1 MRLTYS
7 VLISSA
13 AALALAGPSAA
24 ETLQGALA
32 KAYNANPTLTG
43 ARAQQ
48 RVTDEDVVIQRAQ
61 GLPNVTASS
70 TFGENVV
77 VPTGQVSAGRQLQ
90 NQLQMSVPIYQG
102 GLVKN
107 NVRAANQRVL
117 AGQETLRATEASVF
131 SQVVAAYNDVIR
143 DQAIVE
149 LNRANVR
156 QLDVNLTATRDRFEV
171 GDLTRTDVAQSEA
184 RLQLARGDLRTAES
198 NLISSRERYI
208 ALVGDVPGELA
219 PPPPL
224 PNLPDTPDQAV
235 EIAIR
240 DNPDLLA
247 ANRNREAAR
256 YGVRAADA
264 SRLPRL
270 SAVARG
276 NSTNYLN
283 SLQNT
288 QIVQQPGQD
297 PTEVPLNLPNQ
308 QTSAVIG
315 LSASFPLYQGGGP
328 SAQVRQAQAR
338 QSQAFEREIEVERS
352 VVQQTRAAFASWRAS
367 QDVIR
372 SAEAAVSANRLSL
385 EGVRA
390 ENSVGN
396 RTIIEILNAEQELL
410 NAQVQL
416 VTARRNAYVAAFTL
430 LAAMGQAEARDL
442 NLEGVALY
450 DPTRNYRRVKSV
462 FWDWDSDPTPRPVA
476 TRTVDTPAL
485 NPENIAGPK

>member
-1 MRLTYS
+1 MRLTS
-7 VLISSA
+7 TLLISTA
-13 AALALAGPSAA
+13 AGLAFASPVAA

-32 KAYNANPTLTG
+32 KAYNANPILTG
-43 ARAQQ
+43 ARAGQ
-48 RVTDEDVVIQRAQ
+48 RATDETYVIQRAQ
-61 GLPNVTASS
+61 GSPTLQANA
-70 TFGENVV
+70 TFGENILI
-77 VPTGQVSAGRQLQ
+77 PPGQVTTVARSVQSNLQL
-90 NQLQMSVPIYQG
+90 NVPIYQG
-102 GLVKN
+102 GLVLN
-107 NVRAANQRVL
+107 NVKAADQRVR
-117 AGQETLRATEASVF
+117 AGQETLRATESSVF

-156 QLDVNLTATRDRFEV
+156 QLEVNLQATGDRFEV

-184 RLQLARGDLRTAES
+184 RLSLARGDLRTAES
-198 NLISSRERYI
+198 NLIASRERYV
-208 ALVGDVPGELA
+208 ALVGDVPTDLA
-219 PPPPL
+219 APPPL
-224 PNLPDTPDQAV
+224 PNLPGTPDQA
-235 EIAIR
+235 IAVAVKE
-240 DNPDLLA
+240 NPDLLA
-247 ANRNREAAR
+247 ASRNRQAAR
-256 YGVRAADA
+256 YDVFAADA

-270 SAVARG
+270 SAYAQG
-276 NSTNYLN
+276 QGQNFLN
-283 SLQNT
+283 S
-288 QIVQQPGQD
+288 VQSTIPG
-297 PTEVPLNLPNQ
+297 LNLPNQ
-308 QTSAVIG
+308 QTSATVG
-315 LSASFPLYQGGGP
+315 LQASFPIYQGGGP

-338 QSQAFEREIEVERS
+338 QSQAIEREIEIERT
-352 VVQQTRAAFASWRAS
+352 VIQQVRAAFASWQAS

-372 SAEAAVSANRLSL
+372 SAETAVQANTLSL

-442 NLEGVALY
+442 NLDGVVLY
-450 DPTRNYRRVKSV
+450 DPTVNYRRVKNIWV
-462 FWDWDSDPTPRPVA
+462 DWDSDPKPQPIA

>member
-1 MRLTYS
+1 MRLTS
-7 VLISSA
+7 ILLISTVA
-13 AALALAGPSAA
+13 GLAIATPAAA

-32 KAYNANPTLTG
+32 KAYEANPTLTG

-48 RVTDEDVVIQRAQ
+48 RATDENTVIQRAQ
-61 GLPNVTASS
+61 GLPSVQANS
-70 TFGENVV
+70 TFAENVLI
-77 VPTGQVSAGRQLQ
+77 PPGQFITVGRTL
-90 NQLQMSVPIYQG
+90 NNSLELSVPIYQG

-107 NVRAANQRVL
+107 NVRAADQRVL
-117 AGQETLRATEASVF
+117 AGQETLRATESSVF

-156 QLDVNLTATRDRFEV
+156 QLDVNLQATRDRFEV

-184 RLQLARGDLRTAES
+184 RLSLARGDLRTAES

-208 ALVGDVPGELA
+208 ALVGDVPTDLA

-224 PNLPDTPDQAV
+224 PNLPSTPEQAISV
-235 EIAIR
+235 AIKE
-240 DNPDLLA
+240 NPDLLA
-247 ANRNREAAR
+247 AARNRQAAR
-256 YGVRAADA
+256 YDVFAADA

-270 SAVARG
+270 SGYARG
-276 NSTNYLN
+276 QSQNFLN
-283 SLQNT
+283 SIQGA
-288 QIVQQPGQD
+288 IVQ
-297 PTEVPLNLPNQ
+297 LPNQ
-308 QTSAVIG
+308 QTDAAVG
-315 LSASFPLYQGGGP
+315 LRASFPLYQGGGP

-338 QSQAFEREIEVERS
+338 QSQAFEREIEIERN
-352 VVQQTRAAFASWRAS
+352 VIQQVRAAFASWRAS

-372 SAEAAVSANRLSL
+372 SAEAAVQANTLSL

-442 NLEGVALY
+442 NLDGVTLY
-450 DPTRNYRRVKSV
+450 DPTANYRRVRGIFV
-462 FWDWDSDPTPRPVA
+462 DWDSDPKPRPIA

>member
-1 MRLTYS
+1 MRLTFS
-7 VLISSA
+7 VLISTA
-13 AALALAGPSAA
+13 AALALAQPTAA

-32 KAYNANPTLTG
+32 KAYNANPTISG

-48 RVTDEDVVIQRAQ
+48 RATDEDVVIRRAQ
-61 GLPNVTASS
+61 GLPSASATS
-70 TFGENVV
+70 NYGENVLT
-77 VPTGQVSAGRQLQ
+77 PPGQLSAARQLQ
-90 NQLQMSVPIYQG
+90 NSLQLSVPIYQG

-117 AGQETLRATEASVF
+117 AGQETLRATETSVF

-198 NLISSRERYI
+198 NLIGSRERYI
-208 ALVGDVPGELA
+208 ALVGDVPADLA

-224 PNLPDTPDQAV
+224 PNLPASPDQAV
-235 EIAIR
+235 DIAIK

-247 ANRNREAAR
+247 ATRSREAAR
-256 YGVRAADA
+256 FDVRAADA

-276 NSTNYLN
+276 SSTNYLG
-283 SLQNT
+283 SLQSI
-288 QIVQQPGQD
+288 QVIPQPGQD
-297 PTEVPLNLPNQ
+297 PVDVPGGANQ
-308 QTSAVIG
+308 QTSG
-315 LSASFPLYQGGGP
+315 QLGFQASFPLYQGGGP

-372 SAEAAVSANRLSL
+372 SAEAAVAANRLSL

-442 NLEGVALY
+442 NLDGVALY
-450 DPTRNYRRVKSV
+450 DPTTNYKRVRRSFV
-462 FWDWDSDPTPRPVA
+462 DWDSDPTPRPVA

>member
-1 MRLTYS
+1 MRAIASFLLAS
-7 VLISSA
+7 
-13 AALALAGPSAA
+13 ALATPAAA

-32 KAYNANPTLTG
+32 KAYNANPTISG

-48 RVTDEDVVIQRAQ
+48 RATDETVVIQRAA
-61 GLPNVTASS
+61 GLPSMTANS
-70 TFGENVV
+70 TFAENVLI
-77 VPTGQVSAGRQLQ
+77 PPGQVTTVGRTLQ
-90 NQLQMSVPIYQG
+90 NQLQLNVPIYQG
-102 GLVKN
+102 GLVRN
-107 NVRAANQRVL
+107 NVRSANQRVL
-117 AGQETLRATEASVF
+117 AGQETVRATEASVF

-143 DQAIVE
+143 DQSIVE

-156 QLDVNLTATRDRFEV
+156 QLDVNLNATRDRFEV

-184 RLQLARGDLRTAES
+184 RLQLARGDLRNAES

-208 ALVGDVPGELA
+208 ALVGDVPIDLS

-224 PNLPDTPDQAV
+224 PNLPADPDQAV
-235 EIAIR
+235 EVAIKE
-240 DNPDLLA
+240 NPDLRA
-247 ANRNREAAR
+247 ASRNREAAR
-256 YGVRAADA
+256 FDVRSADA

-270 SAVARG
+270 SAYAQGQSNNFLGSVQ
-276 NSTNYLN
+276 S
-283 SLQNT
+283 SIP
-288 QIVQQPGQD
+288 QIS
-297 PTEVPLNLPNQ
+297 LPNQ
-308 QTSAVIG
+308 QTSASFG
-315 LSASFPLYQGGGP
+315 LQASFPLYQGGGP

-352 VVQQTRAAFASWRAS
+352 IVQQTRAAFASWRAS

-372 SAEAAVSANRLSL
+372 SAEAAVAANQLSL

-396 RTIIEILNAEQELL
+396 RTIIETLNAEQELL

-450 DPTRNYRRVKSV
+450 DPTTNYRRVRGIFV
-462 FWDWDSDPTPRPVA
+462 DWDSDPKPKPVA
-476 TRTVDTPAL
+476 SRTVDTPAL
-485 NPENIAGPK
+485 APENIPGQK

>member
-1 MRLTYS
+1 MRAFFPF
-7 VLISSA
+7 LIAS
-13 AALALAGPSAA
+13 ALATPAGA
-24 ETLQGALA
+24 ETLQGALT
-32 KAYNANPTLTG
+32 KAYNANPTISA

-48 RVTDEDVVIQRAQ
+48 RATDEDVVIRRAA
-61 GLPNVTASS
+61 GLPSVTADS
-70 TFGENVV
+70 TFAENVLI
-77 VPTGQVSAGRQLQ
+77 PPGQVTSVGRTLQ
-90 NQLQMSVPIYQG
+90 NQLQLSVPIYQG
-102 GLVKN
+102 GLVRN

-117 AGQETLRATEASVF
+117 AGQETLRATEASIF

-149 LNRANVR
+149 LNRNNVR
-156 QLDVNLTATRDRFEV
+156 NLEVNLRATSDRFEV

-184 RLQLARGDLRTAES
+184 RLQLARGDLRNAEA
-198 NLISSRERYI
+198 NLIASRERYI
-208 ALVGDVPGELA
+208 ALVGDVPADLA

-224 PNLPDTPDQAV
+224 PNLPGTPEQAIDV
-235 EIAIR
+235 ALK

-247 ANRNREAAR
+247 AARNRQAAR
-256 YGVRAADA
+256 YDVFAADS

-270 SAVARG
+270 SAYARG
-276 NSTNYLN
+276 QSNNYLG
-283 SLQNT
+283 S
-288 QIVQQPGQD
+288 VQSTIPD
-297 PTEVPLNLPNQ
+297 ISLPNQ
-308 QTSAVIG
+308 QTSASVG
-315 LSASFPLYQGGGP
+315 LQASFPLYQGGGP

-338 QSQAFEREIEVERS
+338 QSQAIEREIEVERS
-352 VVQQTRAAFASWRAS
+352 IVQQTRAAFASWRAS

-372 SAEAAVSANRLSL
+372 SAEAAVQANTLSL

-442 NLEGVALY
+442 NLEGVVLY
-450 DPTRNYRRVKSV
+450 DPATNYRRVKGIFV
-462 FWDWDSDPTPRPVA
+462 DWDSDPKPKPIA

-485 NPENIAGPK
+485 APENIPGQK

>member
-1 MRLTYS
+1 MRAFFPF
-7 VLISSA
+7 LIAS
-13 AALALAGPSAA
+13 ALAGPASA

-32 KAYNANPTLTG
+32 KAYNANPTLSG

-48 RVTDEDVVIQRAQ
+48 RATDESYVIARAQ
-61 GLPNVTASS
+61 GSPTLQANATL
-70 TFGENVV
+70 GENILI
-77 VPTGQVSAGRQLQ
+77 PPGQVTTVKRSLQSNLQL
-90 NQLQMSVPIYQG
+90 SVPIYQG
-102 GLVKN
+102 GAVLN
-107 NVRAANQRVL
+107 NVRAANQRVQ
-117 AGQETLRATEASVF
+117 AGQETLRATESSVF

-198 NLISSRERYI
+198 NLIASRERYI
-208 ALVGDVPGELA
+208 QLVGDVPAELA

-224 PNLPDTPDQAV
+224 PNLPETPDQAV
-235 EIAIR
+235 AVAIR
-240 DNPDLLA
+240 ENPDLLA
-247 ANRNREAAR
+247 ASRNRQAAR
-256 YGVRAADA
+256 FDVYAADA
-264 SRLPRL
+264 NRLPRL
-270 SAVARG
+270 SAVAQG
-276 NSTNYLN
+276 QSQNFLN
-283 SLQNT
+283 S
-288 QIVQQPGQD
+288 VQSTIPG
-297 PTEVPLNLPNQ
+297 LNLPNQ
-308 QTSAVIG
+308 QTSAQVG
-315 LSASFPLYQGGGP
+315 LQASFPIYQGGLP

-338 QSQAFEREIEVERS
+338 QSQAFEREIEVERT
-352 VVQQTRAAFASWRAS
+352 VIQQVRAAFASWRAS

-372 SAEAAVSANRLSL
+372 SAEAAVQANTLSL

-416 VTARRNAYVAAFTL
+416 VTARRNAYVAAFSL

-442 NLEGVALY
+442 NLDGVVLY
-450 DPTRNYRRVKSV
+450 DPTVNYRRVRNIWV
-462 FWDWDSDPTPRPVA
+462 DWDSDPKPKPIA
-476 TRTVDTPAL
+476 TRTVDTPSLA
-485 NPENIAGPK
+485 PENIPGQK

>member
-1 MRLTYS
+1 MRACLS
-7 VLISSA
+7 LLIASTLA
-13 AALALAGPSAA
+13 APAAA

-32 KAYNANPTLTG
+32 KAYNANPTLSG

-48 RVTDEDVVIQRAQ
+48 RATDENVVIQRAA
-61 GLPNVTASS
+61 GLPSVTANA
-70 TFGENVV
+70 TFAENVLI
-77 VPTGQVSAGRQLQ
+77 PPGQFVTVGRNVNSTLQL
-90 NQLQMSVPIYQG
+90 NVPIYQG

-117 AGQETLRATEASVF
+117 AGQETLRATEASIF

-143 DQAIVE
+143 DQSIVE

-156 QLDVNLTATRDRFEV
+156 QLDVNLTGTRDRFEV

-208 ALVGDVPGELA
+208 ALVGDVPTDLA

-224 PNLPDTPDQAV
+224 PNLPATPDAAV
-235 EIAIR
+235 EVAIK

-247 ANRNREAAR
+247 AARGRDAAKFDT
-256 YGVRAADA
+256 RAADA

-270 SAVARG
+270 SAYAQG
-276 NSTNYLN
+276 QSTNFLN
-283 SLQNT
+283 SIQGAVVNT
-288 QIVQQPGQD
+288 
-297 PTEVPLNLPNQ
+297 PNQ
-308 QTSAVIG
+308 QTSGAVG
-315 LSASFPLYQGGGP
+315 FQASFPLYQGGGP

-338 QSQAFEREIEVERS
+338 HSQAFEREIEVERS
-352 VVQQTRAAFASWRAS
+352 VIQQTRAAFASWRAS

-372 SAEAAVSANRLSL
+372 SAEAAVQANTLSL

-390 ENSVGN
+390 EEGVGN
-396 RTIIEILNAEQELL
+396 RTIIEALNAEQELL

-416 VTARRNAYVAAFTL
+416 VGARRNAYVAAFTL

-442 NLEGVALY
+442 NLEGVTLY
-450 DPTRNYRRVKSV
+450 DPAVNYKRVKGIFV
-462 FWDWDSDPTPRPVA
+462 DWDSDPRPRPVA

-485 NPENIAGPK
+485 APENIPGQK

>member
-1 MRLTYS
+1 MRLNLT
-7 VLISSA
+7 VLITSA
-13 AALALAGPSAA
+13 AVWALAAPAAA

-32 KAYNANPTLTG
+32 KAYNANPTITG

-48 RVTDEDVVIQRAQ
+48 RATDEQVVINRAQ
-61 GLPNVTASS
+61 GLPNVAANS
-70 TFGENVV
+70 TFTENVLI
-77 VPTGQVSAGRQLQ
+77 PPGQFITVGRTLNSNLQ
-90 NQLQMSVPIYQG
+90 ANVPIYQG

-117 AGQETLRATEASVF
+117 AGQETLRATESSIF

-143 DQAIVE
+143 DQALVE

-156 QLDVNLTATRDRFEV
+156 QLDVNLQATQDRFEV

-184 RLQLARGDLRTAES
+184 RLSLARGDLRTAES
-198 NLISSRERYI
+198 NLIASRERYI
-208 ALVGDVPGELA
+208 ALVGDVPSDLA

-224 PNLPDTPDQAV
+224 PNLPQSVEQAIAV
-235 EIAIR
+235 AIR
-240 DNPDLLA
+240 ENPDLLA
-247 ANRNREAAR
+247 AARNRQAAR
-256 YGVRAADA
+256 FDVFAADA

-270 SAVARG
+270 SAFATG
-276 NSTNYLN
+276 QSQNFLN
-283 SLQNT
+283 SIQGA
-288 QIVQQPGQD
+288 IV
-297 PTEVPLNLPNQ
+297 NLPNQ
-308 QTSAVIG
+308 QTSAQVG
-315 LSASFPLYQGGGP
+315 LQASFPLYQGGGP

-352 VVQQTRAAFASWRAS
+352 VVQQVRAAFASWRAS

-372 SAEAAVSANRLSL
+372 AAETAVSANRLSL

-410 NAQVQL
+410 NAQSQL
-416 VTARRNAYVAAFTL
+416 VAARRNAYVAAFTL

-442 NLEGVALY
+442 NLEGAVLY
-450 DPTRNYRRVKSV
+450 DPAVNYKRVRGV
-462 FWDWDSDPTPRPVA
+462 FVDWDSDPTPRPVA

-485 NPENIAGPK
+485 NPENIVGPK

>member
-1 MRLTYS
+1 MRAL
-7 VLISSA
+7 VPFLIAS
-13 AALALAGPSAA
+13 ALATPAGA

-48 RVTDEDVVIQRAQ
+48 RATDETYVIQRAQ
-61 GLPNVTASS
+61 GSPTLQANA
-70 TFGENVV
+70 TFGENILI
-77 VPTGQVSAGRQLQ
+77 PPGQVTTVKRSLQSNLQL
-90 NQLQMSVPIYQG
+90 NVPIYQG
-102 GLVKN
+102 GAVLN
-107 NVRAANQRVL
+107 NVRAADQRVQ
-117 AGQETLRATEASVF
+117 AGQETLRATESSVF

-156 QLDVNLTATRDRFEV
+156 QLEVNLTATRDRFEV

-184 RLQLARGDLRTAES
+184 RLQLARGDLRNAES
-198 NLISSRERYI
+198 NLIASRERYVQ
-208 ALVGDVPGELA
+208 LVGDVPVDLA

-224 PNLPDTPDQAV
+224 PNLPETPDQAV
-235 EIAIR
+235 AVAIR
-240 DNPDLLA
+240 ENPDLLA
-247 ANRNREAAR
+247 ANRNRRAAR
-256 YGVRAADA
+256 FDVYAADA
-264 SRLPRL
+264 NRLPRL
-270 SAVARG
+270 SAVG
-276 NSTNYLN
+276 QGQSQNFLN
-283 SLQNT
+283 S
-288 QIVQQPGQD
+288 VQSTIPG
-297 PTEVPLNLPNQ
+297 LNLPNQ
-308 QTSAVIG
+308 QTSASVG
-315 LSASFPLYQGGGP
+315 LQASFPIYQGGGP

-352 VVQQTRAAFASWRAS
+352 VIQQTRAAFASWRAS

-372 SAEAAVSANRLSL
+372 SAEAAVQANTLSL

-450 DPTRNYRRVKSV
+450 DPTINYKRVRNIWV
-462 FWDWDSDPTPRPVA
+462 DWDSDPKPKPIA

-485 NPENIAGPK
+485 APEDIPGQK

>member
-1 MRLTYS
+1 MRLTFS
-7 VLISSA
+7 VLITSA

-48 RVTDEDVVIQRAQ
+48 RATDETVVINRAQ
-61 GLPNVTASS
+61 GLPSVQANS
-70 TFGENVV
+70 TFAENVLI
-77 VPTGQVSAGRQLQ
+77 PPGQFITVARSLS
-90 NQLQMSVPIYQG
+90 NSLELSVPIYQG

-117 AGQETLRATEASVF
+117 AGQETLRATESSIF

-156 QLDVNLTATRDRFEV
+156 QLDVNLTATNDRFEV

-198 NLISSRERYI
+198 NLIASRERYI
-208 ALVGDVPGELA
+208 ALVGDVPADLA

-224 PNLPDTPDQAV
+224 PNLPGTPEQA
-235 EIAIR
+235 IAVAVR
-240 DNPDLLA
+240 ENPDLLSA
-247 ANRNREAAR
+247 ARNRQAAR
-256 YGVRAADA
+256 FDTFAADA
-264 SRLPRL
+264 NRLPRL
-270 SAVARG
+270 SGYARG
-276 NSTNYLN
+276 QSQNFLN
-283 SLQNT
+283 SIQGA
-288 QIVQQPGQD
+288 IVQ
-297 PTEVPLNLPNQ
+297 LPNQ
-308 QTSAVIG
+308 QTDASIG
-315 LSASFPLYQGGGP
+315 LRASFPLYQGGGP

-352 VVQQTRAAFASWRAS
+352 VVQQVRAAFASWRAS

-442 NLEGVALY
+442 NLDGVTLY
-450 DPTRNYRRVKSV
+450 DPTANYKRVRGIFV
-462 FWDWDSDPTPRPVA
+462 DWDSDPKPRPVA

-485 NPENIAGPK
+485 NPENIVGPK